1 VKEKL
6 AILKESGNTNFEF
19 FDAHTP
25 NTSFVMRNNGKGMSA
40 ISGNFYPE
48 ILVWMVNNAA
58 NPALKQQVDWLQNE
72 LIQVDP
78 LIHVAYPMSA
88 KYFLTKR
95 GLPIRT
101 ISRAHVLELTPSQK
115 ETLNEIY
122 ERFLGWC
129 DKLGIEKVNIESIA
143 APK

>member
-1 VKEKL
+1 
-6 AILKESGNTNFEF
+6 
-19 FDAHTP
+19 
-25 NTSFVMRNNGKGMSA
+25 
-40 ISGNFYPE
+40 
-48 ILVWMVNNAA
+48 
-58 NPALKQQVDWLQNE
+58 
-72 LIQVDP
+72 VDP